1 MASRCRSLSNPA
13 ISLLKFSSR
22 RHSKPV
28 LPSLLPR
35 PIPSFS
41 RLPSELAGVQS
52 LLPLHSAVSSA
63 RLTSCLGIDS
73 RSSKSLSQEMGL
85 SVPR

>member
-1 MASRCRSLSNPA
+1 MASRYRGLSNPA
-13 ISLLKFSSR
+13 ISLLKSYVR
-22 RHSKPV
+22 RHSKAV
-28 LPSLLPR
+28 LPTLLPR

-52 LLPLHSAVSSA
+52 LLPFHSAVSSA
-63 RLTSCLGIDS
+63 RLTTLLGIDS
-73 RSSKSLSQEMGL
+73 SNSKSLSQEMGL